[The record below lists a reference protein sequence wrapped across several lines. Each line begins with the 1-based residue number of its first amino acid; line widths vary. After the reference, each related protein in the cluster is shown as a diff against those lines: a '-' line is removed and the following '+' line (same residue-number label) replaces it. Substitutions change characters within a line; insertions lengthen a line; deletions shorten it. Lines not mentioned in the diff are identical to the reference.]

1 MELEFCRKIGYHFK
15 LKIPEN
21 MSDLSFFQLLMI
33 YFFVALLMSVSSVAS
48 AQTDTQITTMFDNDK
63 HIINRDYK
71 QFTSCDQLVST
82 INEFYQKI
90 PAQPAIIPYMMLRE
104 QTTSDMTIES
114 VVAGLP
120 RESVVAGTSAPQT
133 TNNLDFSTT
142 NNQVAGVQE
151 PDIVKNNGD
160 YIFHANNTTKKIHI
174 IKTPLN
180 QANQTIDIARVSVI
194 NTIKLPDQVIFTDLL
209 LHNNRLVIVGRTQ
222 SRFWSAQKP

>member
-1 MELEFCRKIGYHFK
+1 
-15 LKIPEN
+15 
-21 MSDLSFFQLLMI
+21 MI
-33 YFFVALLMSVSSVAS
+33 YFFFALLMSISSVAS
-48 AQTDTQITTMFDNDK
+48 AQTDTQITTMFDNDQ